1 MQVALA
7 WLLRR
12 SPNILLIPGT
22 SSVAHLRENLAAVE
36 CVLADDAIKEL
47 DSMASIG
54 SVRLT
59 NVIPRGARADNR
71 APRI

>member
-22 SSVAHLRENLAAVE
+22 SSVAHLRENLAAAA
-36 CVLADDAIKEL
+36 LALPDDAIKEL
-47 DSMASIG
+47 DNVASI
-54 SVRLT
+54 V
-59 NVIPRGARADNR
+59 AA
-71 APRI
+71 

>member
-22 SSVAHLRENLAAVE
+22 SSVAHLRENLAVA
-36 CVLADDAIKEL
+36 EL
-47 DSMASIG
+47 DLPEDAMAELDGIG
-54 SVRLT
+54 AA
-59 NVIPRGARADNR
+59 G
-71 APRI
+71 